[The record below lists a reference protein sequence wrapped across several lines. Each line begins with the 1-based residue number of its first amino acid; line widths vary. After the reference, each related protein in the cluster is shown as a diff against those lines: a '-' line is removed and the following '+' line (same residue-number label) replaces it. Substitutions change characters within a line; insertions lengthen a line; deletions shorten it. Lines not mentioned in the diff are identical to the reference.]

1 MAATRFTQD
10 ELALEEINRQ
20 AEELKRKQREVAA
33 LPKKLERER
42 REMET
47 TLPPMADIAERERLR
62 RYEEENAS
70 RREARNLQKAQNRSM
85 FLFLLLCGCTA
96 ALIAW
101 GFALMRG

>member
-1 MAATRFTQD
+1 MAAQRFMQE

-20 AEELKRKQREVAA
+20 TEELARKQREIAA

-42 REMET
+42 RELET
-47 TLPPMADIAERERLR
+47 TLPPMPDIAERERVR

-70 RREARNLQKAQNRSM
+70 RREARNRQITQNRSIAL
-85 FLFLLLCGCTA
+85 FFLLCACTA

-101 GFALMRG
+101 GLHLMRG